1 MTKGKQWQ
9 NGRME
14 YWSNGEF
21 RKETAMQF
29 TVVKCKPQNARKTI
43 MKGR

>member
-1 MTKGKQWQ
+1 MDEWNIGQT
-9 NGRME
+9 E
-14 YWSNGEF
+14 I

-29 TVVKCKPQNARKTI
+29 TVVKCNPQNARKTI